1 MSWFEKYTAYQPMAT
16 TTATTSWGGWR
27 IMDQRCY
34 KCAHCAFVS
43 GIPVCHCVSRTVK
56 HGVYGD
62 ECVSYREV
70 GA

>member
-1 MSWFEKYTAYQPMAT
+1 MSWLEKYTAYQPMKT
-16 TTATTSWGGWR
+16 TTSCGGWR
-27 IMDQRCY
+27 IMDLRCY

-43 GIPVCHCVSRTVK
+43 GTPVCHCVSRTVK
-56 HGVYGD
+56 HGVHGD